1 MENEFLKRFEQSVLS
16 YRKGIEVAE
25 RYLGSKHAIAITLKN
40 SLAAAKKI
48 ATSTQSKTGR
58 GGSRS
63 ASGPGTAATNKSSGK
78 KTGTFIYIPF
88 FPLFQTIIFLFRFLF
103 FSSGT
108 FLKTLNSEV

>member
-40 SLAAAKKI
+40 SVAAAKKI
-48 ATSTQSKTGR
+48 AKSTQSKTGR

-78 KTGTFIYIPF
+78 KTGTFIYIPSLSDSTSILCF
-88 FPLFQTIIFLFRFLF
+88 ETYL
-103 FSSGT
+103 
-108 FLKTLNSEV
+108 